1 MRLDHLLSKEQHCL
15 GPKRMFSECQACS
28 YVEHWLL
35 GTSVPLDLGA
45 PASHSS
51 DLVRGND
58 RAVADSTEILM
69 DRVFTALF

>member
-1 MRLDHLLSKEQHCL
+1 
-15 GPKRMFSECQACS
+15 MFSGRQACS

-45 PASHSS
+45 PASRTP
-51 DLVRGND
+51 DLGPEND
-58 RAVADSTEILM
+58 RAVTDTTEILT